1 MSVLERH
8 AMEEA
13 TVKMVSMTTLANAI
27 QVIPAK
33 TAKQV
38 SNYSS
43 PAICHSFML
52 PHVQPHYIE

>member
-13 TVKMVSMTTLANAI
+13 NVKMVSMTTLANAI
-27 QVIPAK
+27 RDTLAK

-43 PAICHSFML
+43 PAICLSFVL
-52 PHVQPHYIE
+52 PHV

>member
-13 TVKMVSMTTLANAI
+13 NVKMVSMTTLANAI
-27 QVIPAK
+27 WDTLAK

-38 SNYSS
+38 SNYSKPLTTLIQLIITNAS
-43 PAICHSFML
+43 L
-52 PHVQPHYIE
+52 Y

>member
-1 MSVLERH
+1 MSVLERS

-13 TVKMVSMTTLANAI
+13 YVKMVSMATLANAI
-27 QVIPAK
+27 QDTLAK

-43 PAICHSFML
+43 PAICHSFM
-52 PHVQPHYIE
+52 